1 MDTRP
6 EEEQEVQ
13 EIVEAC
19 KALEE
24 ARVFDAIGLARVDK
38 GEVYVSLTERSL
50 EDIRNAL
57 EDPTISDEDAIA
69 KVICNKCGVYPEVK
83 FFDTT
88 TLARLNMYV
97 TYNGYIVTKKTC

>member
-1 MDTRP
+1 M
-6 EEEQEVQ
+6 Q

-24 ARVFDAIGLARVDK
+24 ARVFDVIGLAKADK
-38 GEVYVSLTERSL
+38 GEVYVSLTDRAL
-50 EDIRNAL
+50 EDIKNAL
-57 EDPTISDEDAIA
+57 EEPTISDEDAIA

-97 TYNGYIVTKKTC
+97 TYTSYIVTKKTC